1 VYGIVD
7 SVREGERQS
16 SFSRYQYPSRLPD
29 RVQSRMTDAACRLVQ
44 HIGYRNAP
52 FNVEFYWD
60 SDTDRIWLLEINARI
75 SKSHSPL
82 FKLVDGETH
91 QKVSIDLVLGRKPS
105 MPYREGHHEI
115 AGKFMMRI
123 FEDSVV
129 TRVPGP
135 DDLAAVRAQFPEVLI
150 RLMVEEGQ
158 RLSHLLYQ
166 DSYSFEIAEVFLGAK
181 NEDELLQKYD
191 RVCSLLPF
199 EFSSI
204 KEANK

>member
-1 VYGIVD
+1 VD

-16 SFSRYQYPSRLPD
+16 SFARYQYPSRLPD
-29 RVQSRMTDAACRLVQ
+29 DVQTRMKDAACRLVE

-52 FNVEFYWD
+52 FNVEFFWD
-60 SDTDRIWLLEINARI
+60 EATDHIWLLEINARI

-91 QKVSIDLVLGRKPS
+91 QKVAIDLALGRRPA
-105 MPYREGHHEI
+105 MPRGQGYYRL
-115 AGKFMMRI
+115 AGKFMMRV
-123 FEDSVV
+123 FDDGMVK
-129 TRVPGP
+129 RVPGP
-135 DDLAAVRAQFPEVLI
+135 DDFARVRAEFPEVMI

-166 DSYSFEIAEVFLGAK
+166 DSYSFEIAEIFLGADT
-181 NEDELLQKYD
+181 EDALLEKYE

-199 EFSSI
+199 EFSPI
-204 KEANK
+204 ERANA